1 MIIKTVNSV
10 FFINKNGIIKVIGS
24 DVMAII
30 EVKILSKEYKYSVK
44 NEEKGFLYNLF
55 NSNEKVLKAV
65 DNISFS
71 VDEGETIAFI
81 GPNGA
86 GKSTTIKML
95 TGILYPTSG
104 DIKICGLTPIKDR
117 NSLSYKIGTVFG
129 QRSQLLPNLP
139 LTESMEMFGAMYDM
153 SKEDIKN
160 RIAEL
165 ADLFDLN
172 DFIKQPIRKLSLG
185 QRMRA
190 EIATSLMHRPKI
202 IFLDEPTI
210 GLDVVSKK
218 KLRDLFLKINKEEK
232 VTIFLTSHD
241 TEDIQSICKRC
252 VIINHGKIIIDTST
266 KDLITSYI
274 KNKNIV
280 ITPEDVF
287 EEFPKLSKG
296 IEYLEQTKDRIV
308 VKVNTEVIGTQKALQ
323 ELTRKFNID
332 DVDIQNESL
341 EDVIRGI
348 YEED

>member
-1 MIIKTVNSV
+1 MS
-10 FFINKNGIIKVIGS
+10 IIKV
-24 DVMAII
+24 
-30 EVKILSKEYKYSVK
+30 KNLCKNYKYTVK
-44 NEEKGFLYNLF
+44 DENKGFLYNLF
-55 NSNEKVLKAV
+55 NRNEKIVKAV
-65 DNISFS
+65 NDISFE
-71 VDEGETIAFI
+71 VEEGETIAFI

-117 NSLSYKIGTVFG
+117 DKLAYKIGTVFG

-139 LTESMEMFGAMYDM
+139 LTDSMYLFGAMYDM
-153 SKEDIKN
+153 NKEDIKN
-160 RIAEL
+160 RIEEL
-165 ADLFDLN
+165 SELFDLKE
-172 DFIKQPIRKLSLG
+172 FIKQPVRKLSLG

-190 EIATSLMHRPKI
+190 EIATSLIHRPKI

-241 TEDIQSICKRC
+241 TEDIQSICNRC
-252 VIINHGKIIIDTST
+252 VIINHGKIIIDTTT
-266 KDLITSYI
+266 KKLISSYI
-274 KNKNIV
+274 KNKNII
-280 ITPEDVF
+280 ITPETIFDN
-287 EEFPKLSKG
+287 FPSLPNG
-296 IEYLEQTKDRIV
+296 IDYLEKNKDQIT
-308 VKVNTEVIGTQKALQ
+308 VKVNTEIIGTQKALQ
-323 ELTRKFNID
+323 ELTKKFNID

-341 EDVIRGI
+341 EDIIRGI